1 MTKQEF
7 IYCSILFVMKFK
19 NRNIEDIVPATTN
32 WRPVKG
38 KIENCIVNVDNIM
51 RVYLNGEK
59 EACLFL
65 DVKYNISI
73 DGYGKRLHN
82 YETFKTQKDFIKHFK
97 LYLEDIV

>member
-38 KIENCIVNVDNIM
+38 KIENCIVVGDKM
-51 RVYLNGEK
+51 YVYFNDEK
-59 EACLFL
+59 QACLFL
-65 DVKYNISI
+65 DVKYNICI

-82 YETFKTQKDFIKHFK
+82 YETFKTQKDFINHFE
-97 LYLEDIV
+97 LDLEDIV